1 VATASRRR
9 PGVRLAGPLYLDSSA
24 LVKLYLP
31 EPESDDLNRLLVGR
45 FDVVVSDLAV
55 TEIVS
60 SLCRRRR
67 EGSVTTAVVSGL
79 HRALL
84 EHIEAGVYRRVELIP
99 AAHREAERLLVSLGN
114 VPLRAADAL
123 HLALALGAEAASL
136 LTWDQRLGAAA
147 RAIGLGVFPNA
158 IRS

>member
-1 VATASRRR
+1 
-9 PGVRLAGPLYLDSSA
+9 
-24 LVKLYLP
+24 VKLYLP

-45 FDVVVSDLAV
+45 LDVVVSDLAV

-99 AAHREAERLLVSLGN
+99 AAHREAERLLVSLGT

-136 LTWDQRLGAAA
+136 LTWDQRLSAAA
-147 RAIGLGVFPNA
+147 RAIGLGVFPNVS
-158 IRS
+158 RS

>member
-1 VATASRRR
+1 MATASRGR
-9 PGVRLAGPLYLDSSA
+9 PGPRLAGPLYLDASA

-45 FDVVVSDLAV
+45 LDAVVSDLAV

-67 EGSVTTAVVSGL
+67 EGSVTTADVSSL
-79 HRALL
+79 QRALL
-84 EHIEAGVYRRVELIP
+84 GHIEAGVYRRVELIP
-99 AAHREAERLLVSLGN
+99 AAHREAERLLISLRT

-136 LTWDQRLGAAA
+136 LTWDRRLGAAA
-147 RAIGLGVFPNA
+147 RAIGLGVFPAA
-158 IRS
+158 I

>member
-9 PGVRLAGPLYLDSSA
+9 PGPHLAGPLYLDASA

-31 EPESDDLNRLLVGR
+31 EPESDDLNRLLLGR
-45 FDVVVSDLAV
+45 LDAVVSDLAV

-60 SLCRRRR
+60 SLSRRRR

-79 HRALL
+79 QRALL
-84 EHIEAGVYRRVELIP
+84 GHIEAGVYRRVELIP
-99 AAHREAERLLVSLGN
+99 AAHREAERLLISLGT

-136 LTWDQRLGAAA
+136 LTWDRRLGAAA
-147 RAIGLGVFPNA
+147 RAVGLAVFPA
-158 IRS
+158 GT

>member
-1 VATASRRR
+1 MATASKRR
-9 PGVRLAGPLYLDSSA
+9 PGPRLAGPLYLDASA

-31 EPESDDLNRLLVGR
+31 EPESNDLNRLLVGR
-45 FDVVVSDLAV
+45 HDVVVSDLAV

-67 EGSVTTAVVSGL
+67 EGSLTTAVVTRL

-84 EHIEAGVYRRVELIP
+84 GHMEAGFYRRFELIP
-99 AAHREAERLLVSLGN
+99 AAHREAERLLISLGT
-114 VPLRAADAL
+114 VRLRAADAL

-136 LTWDQRLGAAA
+136 LTWDRRLGAAA
-147 RAIGLGVFPNA
+147 RAVGLGVFPGGV
-158 IRS
+158 

>member
-1 VATASRRR
+1 MATASERR
-9 PGVRLAGPLYLDSSA
+9 PGTPLAGPLYLDASA
-24 LVKLYLP
+24 LVKLYLR
-31 EPESDDLNRLLVGR
+31 EVESDDLNRLVVGR
-45 FDVVVSDLAV
+45 HDVVVSDLAV

-67 EGSVTTAVVSGL
+67 EGAVTMAVVTRL

-84 EHIEAGVYRRVELIP
+84 GHLEAGVYRRSELIP
-99 AAHREAERLLVSLGN
+99 AAYREAERLMISLGM

-136 LTWDQRLGAAA
+136 LTWDRRLGAAA
-147 RAIGLGVFPNA
+147 RAVGLSVFPEGA
-158 IRS
+158 

>member
-1 VATASRRR
+1 MATASRRR
-9 PGVRLAGPLYLDSSA
+9 PVPILAGPLYLDASA

-31 EPESDDLNRLLVGR
+31 EPESDDLNRLLMGR
-45 FDVVVSDLAV
+45 HDVVVSDLAI

-67 EGSVTTAVVSGL
+67 EGSLTTAVVSRL

-84 EHIEAGVYRRVELIP
+84 GHIEAGLYRRFELIP
-99 AAHREAERLLVSLGN
+99 AAHREAERLLISVGN
-114 VPLRAADAL
+114 VPLRALDAL

-136 LTWDQRLGAAA
+136 LTWDRRLGAAA
-147 RAIGLGVFPNA
+147 RAFGLGVFPG
-158 IRS
+158 RV

>member
-1 VATASRRR
+1 VATASKRR
-9 PGVRLAGPLYLDSSA
+9 PEPRLRGPLYLDASA

-45 FDVVVSDLAV
+45 HDVVVSDLAV

-67 EGSVTTAVVSGL
+67 EGSLTTAVVSRL
-79 HRALL
+79 HGALL
-84 EHIEAGVYRRVELIP
+84 GHIEAGVYRRFELIP
-99 AAHREAERLLVSLGN
+99 AAHREAERLLISLGT

-136 LTWDQRLGAAA
+136 LTWDRRLGAAA
-147 RAIGLGVFPNA
+147 RAIGLGVFPV
-158 IRS
+158 RV

>member
-1 VATASRRR
+1 MATASRRR
-9 PGVRLAGPLYLDSSA
+9 SGARLAGPLYLDTSA

-45 FDVVVSDLAV
+45 HDVVVSDLAV

-67 EGSVTTAVVSGL
+67 EGSLTTAVVTRL

-84 EHIEAGVYRRVELIP
+84 GHMEAGVYRRSELIP
-99 AAHREAERLLVSLGN
+99 AAHREAERLLISLGT

-136 LTWDQRLGAAA
+136 LTWDRRLGAAA
-147 RAIGLGVFPNA
+147 RAIGLGVFPVGV
-158 IRS
+158 

>member
-1 VATASRRR
+1 MATASRRR
-9 PGVRLAGPLYLDSSA
+9 PGPLLAGPLYLDASA

-31 EPESDDLNRLLVGR
+31 EPESDDLNRLLMGR
-45 FDVVVSDLAV
+45 HDVVVSDLAI

-67 EGSVTTAVVSGL
+67 EGSLTTAVVSRL

-84 EHIEAGVYRRVELIP
+84 GHIEVGLYRRFELIP
-99 AAHREAERLLVSLGN
+99 AAHREAERLLISVGT
-114 VPLRAADAL
+114 VPLRALDAL

-147 RAIGLGVFPNA
+147 RAVGLGVFPEGA
-158 IRS
+158 